1 MLYYPVNFAPVS
13 QFYKVFYLCFFL
25 CPFWTNAQSPLFNRV
40 ASIEAINDLLEKKV
54 FPVFDSAATIS
65 LADSIAKQGDDE
77 LTEYSRYFSMYH
89 QAFRITDKKLL
100 RERLINI
107 GSLVAGYKTP
117 GVKALHK
124 FRVGDFLFSD
134 RQYTAGLNLMLE
146 AKGEMAAIGYEKIP
160 FSGHVLNGLATHY
173 FNFSNYRQ
181 CIQYATLAQQYSP
194 NNQGFSSLNTWGL
207 AYQKLEIYDSAIQK
221 FKETITLAKAQNMTV
236 WVSIASGNLGRTLC
250 LQGNFAE
257 GIPLLYTDVLTSQDT
272 ESINA
277 AISALYIADAFTQ
290 LHRTDS
296 ARQYVQLANS
306 IFCKYNPWNGEYFF
320 RSKFCHYYYSVLAGI
335 FKEQGNFSTALAYK
349 DTANRY
355 EKIYNSQYD
364 WQLLTTSEKK
374 IQGMEYQ
381 QSLDL
386 VESQKK
392 AEQLQKTLLVFV
404 LIGLGIIAALIIS
417 RQTIKYKKEKQ
428 LAREKENVLLLQQ
441 QKAQQE
447 LETAKLQLDEFVNK
461 IAEKNSLIE
470 KISLEL
476 TNNNSTGT
484 AISPEISQHLQ
495 NLQDSVILTE
505 DDWLAFKKLFEKVWP
520 GFFIN
525 LQDQYGDLTP
535 AEQRLIALNKLAISS
550 KEMANMLGIS
560 VDSLR
565 KSRYRL
571 RKKYPEMGLNGD

>member
-1 MLYYPVNFAPVS
+1 
-13 QFYKVFYLCFFL
+13 
-25 CPFWTNAQSPLFNRV
+25 
-40 ASIEAINDLLEKKV
+40 
-54 FPVFDSAATIS
+54 
-65 LADSIAKQGDDE
+65 
-77 LTEYSRYFSMYH
+77 
-89 QAFRITDKKLL
+89 
-100 RERLINI
+100 
-107 GSLVAGYKTP
+107 
-117 GVKALHK
+117 
-124 FRVGDFLFSD
+124 
-134 RQYTAGLNLMLE
+134 
-146 AKGEMAAIGYEKIP
+146 
-160 FSGHVLNGLATHY
+160 
-173 FNFSNYRQ
+173 
-181 CIQYATLAQQYSP
+181 
-194 NNQGFSSLNTWGL
+194 
-207 AYQKLEIYDSAIQK
+207 
-221 FKETITLAKAQNMTV
+221 
-236 WVSIASGNLGRTLC
+236 
-250 LQGNFAE
+250 
-257 GIPLLYTDVLTSQDT
+257 
-272 ESINA
+272 
-277 AISALYIADAFTQ
+277 
-290 LHRTDS
+290 
-296 ARQYVQLANS
+296 
-306 IFCKYNPWNGEYFF
+306 
-320 RSKFCHYYYSVLAGI
+320 
-335 FKEQGNFSTALAYK
+335 
-349 DTANRY
+349 
-355 EKIYNSQYD
+355 
-364 WQLLTTSEKK
+364 
-374 IQGMEYQ
+374 MEYQ

>member
-1 MLYYPVNFAPVS
+1 MLYHPVIFRPVYS
-13 QFYKVFYLCFFL
+13 FNKVFFL
-25 CPFWTNAQSPLFNRV
+25 CFLFSPFWANAQSTAFNRV
-40 ASIEAINDLLEKKV
+40 ASIETISDRLEKKV
-54 FPVFDSAATIS
+54 FPTFDSAATVA
-65 LADSIAKQGDDE
+65 LVDSISKQADKE
-77 LTEYSRYFSMYH
+77 VTEYARYFSMYH

-107 GSLVAGYKTP
+107 GGHIAGFQTP

-160 FSGHVLNGLATHY
+160 FSGPVLNGLATHY

-181 CIQYATLAQQYSP
+181 CIQYATLAQQFSHYKHP
-194 NNQGFSSLNTWGL
+194 FSSLNTWGL

-221 FKETITLAKAQNMTV
+221 FKETIALAKAQNVTV

-250 LQGNFAE
+250 LQGKFAE

-277 AISALYIADAFTQ
+277 ALSALYIAEAFTQ
-290 LHRTDS
+290 LHQTDS
-296 ARQYVQLANS
+296 AWHYAAMARS
-306 IFCKYNPWNGEYFF
+306 IFCKHNPWNGEYFF
-320 RSKFCHYYYSVLAGI
+320 RSKFCHYYYTVLANLY
-335 FKEQGNFSTALAYK
+335 KEQGNYNIALTYK
-349 DTANRY
+349 DTANKY

-404 LIGLGIIAALIIS
+404 LMGLGIIAALIIS
-417 RQTIKYKKEKQ
+417 RQTIKYKKEQQ

-447 LETAKLQLDEFVNK
+447 LETAKLQLDEFVKK

-470 KISLEL
+470 KISMEL
-476 TNNNSTGT
+476 TNNSSTGT

-495 NLQDSVILTE
+495 NLQESVILTE

-525 LQDQYGDLTP
+525 LQDQYGELTP

-550 KEMANMLGIS
+550 KA
-560 VDSLR
+560 
-565 KSRYRL
+565 RYF
-571 RKKYPEMGLNGD
+571 G